1 MNNQPSKSEKSR
13 DDAKFLGAAQG
24 MGSLELKGE
33 TFTTRPEIRGR
44 FGVVT
49 STHWMASAAGLNIL
63 EQGGN
68 AFDAACATAFV
79 NQVVEPHLNGPGGEA
94 PIILYDAKSEQVKV
108 ICGHGPAPQA
118 ATIEHFQSVG
128 VSVVPGSGLL
138 PGCVPGAFGGWIT
151 LLREYG
157 TKSVRD
163 VLGRAIELARN
174 GYPTLPRIEVL
185 LTMLKEL
192 FENEWTTSA
201 EVYLKNGNIPK
212 TGSLFSNPLIADM
225 YERIITEAETV
236 GGNREKQI
244 DKALETFYQGF
255 VAEEIDK
262 FYRTECLD
270 TTGQRHKGL
279 LTGQDMA
286 QWRAPIEEPLTYGYH
301 GYTVCK
307 SQSWSQ
313 APVFL
318 QQLALLKG
326 FDLDAMEPDS
336 PDFLHTITECSK
348 LALADREK
356 FYGDPNFVDVPF
368 DVLLSDDYND
378 KRRELVG
385 SSASFELRSG
395 DVPGYGGPT
404 FFKTLDDVDFG
415 IDTSSHKGDTCHL
428 DVVDK
433 EGNMVASTPSG
444 GWLRSSPCVPNLG
457 FPVGTRG
464 EMFWVMEGMENHPN
478 ALAPGKRSRT
488 SLTPTLAL
496 KDGKPS
502 LVFGSPGG
510 DRQDQ
515 WSLLFFLRRVHYGMN
530 LQQAI
535 EYPNFSTKHAP
546 SSFYPRLSQP
556 GNLTIESRMPEETIK
571 EMEKRGHDIKIT
583 GPWSQSRGVAAGIE
597 HDEGLLLGAA
607 SPRSIQSY
615 AIGW

>member
-1 MNNQPSKSEKSR
+1 MTSSKT
-13 DDAKFLGAAQG
+13 
-24 MGSLELKGE
+24 SLRLSLTPLRTCQEHLFFILLVGQDGE
-33 TFTTRPEIRGR
+33 ERIWWGTFTHCHLID
-44 FGVVT
+44 F
-49 STHWMASAAGLNIL
+49 IKF
-63 EQGGN
+63 
-68 AFDAACATAFV
+68 AFA

-94 PIILYDAKSEQVKV
+94 PIILFDAKSEQVKV

-118 ATIEHFQSVG
+118 ATIEHFQREG

-138 PGCVPGAFGGWIT
+138 PGCVPGAFGAWMT
-151 LLREYG
+151 LLRDYG

-185 LTMLKEL
+185 LNMLKEL
-192 FENEWTTSA
+192 FEKEWTTSA

-212 TGSLFSNPLIADM
+212 TGSLFSNPLIADT
-225 YERIITEAETV
+225 YERIVREAESV

-244 DKALETFYQGF
+244 DKALETYYRGF

-270 TTGQRHKGL
+270 TTGRRHKGL
-279 LTGQDMA
+279 LTGEDMA
-286 QWRAPIEEPLTYGYH
+286 RWQAPVEDPLTYDYH

-326 FDLDAMEPDS
+326 FDLDAMEPHS
-336 PDFLHTITECSK
+336 PDFLHTVTECTK
-348 LALADREK
+348 LAMADRER
-356 FYGDPNFVDVPF
+356 FYGDPNFADVPF
-368 DVLLSDDYND
+368 DVLLSDAYND
-378 KRRELVG
+378 ERRKLVG
-385 SSASFELRSG
+385 ASASMELRPG

-415 IDTSSHKGDTCHL
+415 LDTSSHKGDTCHL
-428 DVVDK
+428 DVADK
-433 EGNMVASTPSG
+433 DGNLVSSTPSG
-444 GWLRSSPCVPNLG
+444 GWFRSSPCVPGLG

-464 EMFWVMEGMENHPN
+464 EMFWVMEGMEDHPN

-496 KDGKPS
+496 KDGKPA
-502 LVFGSPGG
+502 LAFGSPGG

-556 GNLTIESRMPEETIK
+556 GNLTIESRMPQETIK

-583 GPWSQSRGVAAGIE
+583 GPWSQSRGAAAGINHE
-597 HDEGLLLGAA
+597 EGLLLAAA

-615 AIGW
+615 AFGW

>member
-1 MNNQPSKSEKSR
+1 MNDQPSKSEKSR

-68 AFDAACATAFV
+68 AFDAACATAFT

-138 PGCVPGAFGGWIT
+138 PGCVPGAFGAWMT

-163 VLGRAIELARN
+163 VLGRGIELARN

-192 FENEWTTSA
+192 FKNEWTTSA
-201 EVYLKNGNIPK
+201 EIYLKNGNVPK

-225 YERIITEAETV
+225 YERIITEAESV

-286 QWRAPIEEPLTYGYH
+286 QWRTPIEEPLTYDYH